1 MTTRALNRVSSRM
14 CGWIGAFVV
23 AAIVSASPAHGQTKV
38 VIGTAK
44 DPNLGAQII
53 IARDKGFFK
62 EQRLD
67 AEIKYFPTGGDL
79 MSGFVGGSVQMG
91 SAGLTPVTLLRGRPY
106 PVKVVAQI
114 SDISGAQQL
123 IVHSDVKQLG
133 QLEGKKV
140 ALLRGTSPEALW
152 DAIVRS
158 HREFDASKVQII
170 NMGATEMIQA
180 FALGDADAV
189 ILWEPHATR
198 ARQAGKGKI
207 LISGTHTY
215 LDDKAVE
222 QRMVGD
228 HSLLFASE
236 TFVRDNSATVRAVL
250 AALAKANDFLQSN
263 KDEAVQLLAKEFN
276 LEPSVMNTI
285 MGENRYTLQLDDQL
299 ATDMDEL
306 AAFMTSLKKLP
317 QPPKARDWIDP
328 APLRAV
334 RPALVQLK

>member
-1 MTTRALNRVSSRM
+1 MAIQVLGKLVRM
-14 CGWIGAFVV
+14 CGLSTLLVAVTVV
-23 AAIVSASPAHGQTKV
+23 SGMAQAQTKV

-62 EQRLD
+62 EQGLD

-123 IVHSDVKQLG
+123 IVRPDVKELK

-152 DAIVRS
+152 NAIVRA
-158 HREFDASKVQII
+158 HRDFDASKVQII

-180 FALGDADAV
+180 FTLGNVDSV

-198 ARQAGKGKI
+198 ARMAGKGKI

-215 LDDKAVE
+215 LGDKTVE

-228 HSLLFASE
+228 HSLLFASD
-236 TFVRDNSATVRAVL
+236 TFVRENAATVRAVL
-250 AALAKANDFLQSN
+250 AALAKANDFLGSN
-263 KDEAVQLLAKEFN
+263 KNEAVQLLAKEFE
-276 LEPSVMNTI
+276 LEPAI
-285 MGENRYTLQLDDQL
+285 MSGIMDENRYTLQLDDQL
-299 ATDMDEL
+299 AADMNEL
-306 AAFMTSLKKLP
+306 AAFMKDLNRLP
-317 QPPKARDWIDP
+317 EAPKARDWIDP
-328 APLRAV
+328 APLQAV
-334 RPALVQLK
+334 RPALVRLK

>member
-1 MTTRALNRVSSRM
+1 MSMIGLRKGLFPI
-14 CGWIGAFVV
+14 CGWMATLLAITVAGAGM
-23 AAIVSASPAHGQTKV
+23 AQAQTKV

-62 EQRLD
+62 EQDLD
-67 AEIKYFPTGGDL
+67 AEVKYFPTGGDL

-123 IVHSDVKQLG
+123 IVHPEIKQLS

-152 DAIVRS
+152 NAIVRA
-158 HREFDASKVQII
+158 HKEFDPSKVEVI

-180 FALGDADAV
+180 FTLGDVDAV

-198 ARQAGKGKI
+198 ARIVGKGKI

-215 LDDKAVE
+215 LDDNTVD

-228 HSLLFASE
+228 HSLLFASDA
-236 TFVRDNSATVRAVL
+236 FVRDNAATVRSVL
-250 AALAKANDFLQSN
+250 AALAKANDFIDNN
-263 KDEAVQLLAKEFN
+263 KNEAVQLLAKEFE
-276 LEPSVMNTI
+276 LEPPVMNTI

-299 ATDMDEL
+299 AADMDEL
-306 AAFMTSLKKLP
+306 GAFMKSLNRLP
-317 QPPKARDWIDP
+317 EAPKARDWIDP

-334 RPALVQLK
+334 HPALVRLK

>member
-1 MTTRALNRVSSRM
+1 MVIQVLGTLVRM
-14 CGWIGAFVV
+14 CGLSALLV
-23 AAIVSASPAHGQTKV
+23 AATMVSAIAQAQTKV

-62 EQRLD
+62 EQGLD

-114 SDISGAQQL
+114 SDISGAQQV
-123 IVHSDVKQLG
+123 IVHPDVKELK
-133 QLEGKKV
+133 QLEGKKL

-152 DAIVRS
+152 NAIVRT
-158 HREFDASKVQII
+158 HRDFDASKVQII

-180 FALGDADAV
+180 FTLGNVDAV

-198 ARQAGKGKI
+198 ARLAGKGKI

-215 LDDKAVE
+215 LGDKTVE

-228 HSLLFASE
+228 HSLLFASDN
-236 TFVRDNSATVRAVL
+236 FVRDNAATVRSVL
-250 AALAKANDFLQSN
+250 AALAKANDFLESN
-263 KDEAVQLLAKEFN
+263 KNEAVQLLAKEFE
-276 LEPSVMNTI
+276 LEPAIMSTI

-299 ATDMDEL
+299 ADDMNEL
-306 AAFMTSLKKLP
+306 GAFMKALNRLP
-317 QPPKARDWIDP
+317 EAPKAREWIDP
-328 APLRAV
+328 APLQAV
-334 RPALVQLK
+334 RPALVRLK

>member
-1 MTTRALNRVSSRM
+1 MAIQVFGTLVRM
-14 CGWIGAFVV
+14 CGLSAMLLVV
-23 AAIVSASPAHGQTKV
+23 TMASGMAQAQTKV

-62 EQRLD
+62 EQGLD

-123 IVHSDVKQLG
+123 IVRPDVKELK

-152 DAIVRS
+152 NAIVRT
-158 HREFDASKVQII
+158 HKDFDASKVEII

-180 FALGDADAV
+180 FTLGNVDSV

-198 ARQAGKGKI
+198 ARLAGKGKI

-215 LDDKAVE
+215 LGDKTVE

-228 HSLLFASE
+228 HSLLFASD
-236 TFVRDNSATVRAVL
+236 TFVRDNAATVRSVL
-250 AALAKANDFLQSN
+250 AALAKANDFLDSN
-263 KDEAVQLLAKEFN
+263 KNEAVQLLAKEFE
-276 LEPSVMNTI
+276 LEPAIMSTI

-299 ATDMDEL
+299 AADMDEL
-306 AAFMTSLKKLP
+306 GAFMKALNRLP
-317 QPPKARDWIDP
+317 QAPKARDWIDP
-328 APLRAV
+328 APLKAV
-334 RPALVQLK
+334 RPALVRLK